1 MKTQNENS
9 IATLNHLIET
19 CRDGAQGYKVAAD
32 DAKDAALRSRFLGYS
47 QEREAFTRELAA
59 CVRTLGGDPDK
70 SGSVTGT
77 VHRGW
82 INLKAALSSDEP
94 HAVLAECERG
104 EDSAVAAYREASAS
118 LTDPAASAI
127 VSRQMTAVQAAH
139 DCVRDLRDG
148 AMVSPR

>member
-9 IATLNHLIET
+9 IATLNSLIET
-19 CRDGAQGYKVAAD
+19 CRDGAQGYKVAAED
-32 DAKDAALRSRFLGYS
+32 SKDADLKAMLLSYS
-47 QEREAFTRELAA
+47 QEREAFCRELAA

-94 HAVLAECERG
+94 HAVLVECERG
-104 EDSAVAAYREASAS
+104 EDSALAAYREASSS

-127 VSRQMTAVQAAH
+127 VSRQMNAVQAAH
-139 DCVRDLRDG
+139 DTVRNLRDG
-148 AMVSPR
+148 VVSHR

>member
-9 IATLNHLIET
+9 IATLNGLIET

-32 DAKDAALRSRFLGYS
+32 DAKDAGLRSRFLGYA
-47 QEREAFTRELAA
+47 QEREAFTRELSA
-59 CVRTLGGDPDK
+59 CVRALGGDPDK
-70 SGSVTGT
+70 MGSVTGT

-104 EDSAVAAYREASAS
+104 EDSAVKAYREAGSS
-118 LTDPAASAI
+118 LTDPAASVI
-127 VSRQMTAVQAAH
+127 VLRQMKAVQAAH
-139 DCVRDLRDG
+139 DCVRELRDG
-148 AMVSPR
+148 AMVPQR